1 MLISGAAHMTDLGDA
16 AEASPGAEG
25 GAEEA
30 AEGEAAAEAAPAGE
44 EGEEDSGPPKPDYS
58 KKSLE
63 YVVTSP
69 GQVSV
74 TIAACVSHVLDR
86 GSCQRLLLCR
96 STCTNI

>member
-1 MLISGAAHMTDLGDA
+1 MLICEAALPTDLGNA

-74 TIAACVSHVLDR
+74 TDATRV
-86 GSCQRLLLCR
+86 
-96 STCTNI
+96 